1 MTITDL
7 DQLEHEHP
15 ALLAMHQRMKQEAE
29 TLRARVTELEEYLD
43 AAMRNGMTTERA
55 LEACY
60 KAR

>member
-43 AAMRNGMTTERA
+43 AAMRG
-55 LEACY
+55 
-60 KAR
+60 